1 MKKRLLIATTIFL
14 VLVAT
19 FSILSVT
26 LKTTIRPIFLFSFFI
41 ATFYLVIYFIGGIS
55 KLFVYLIYGVAI
67 FLLIYFFNSYRFA
80 FMIIG
85 TFIIVMNPLAYIEN
99 RLAPLIDSPEPF
111 ELQMLVTR
119 SYFPYYDYRAKMK
132 EYYHLPQA
140 RKYKNERRYY
150 ILVTATTIVLSLIGI
165 LLSLLELNAM
175 TEDLANFRLE
185 SILVFYIVVVIFG
198 SAVILNKKG
207 FNSLRHFITPFIFVP
222 MALLVLMTELPI
234 AWKISIS
241 AMAALLTLITL
252 GYEIIL
258 YYKRVAYHSSVYI
271 DSNTNHLVHANLLYE
286 PYMFNEFYT
295 LVGKYEI
302 NTNEISFQ
310 KYFEQVLV
318 YANYKKFFISAFVE
332 TGSSIILYTQ
342 FHKNNKNDAIKFS
355 NFLEK
360 TFETSVLSQISDDPS
375 HAIYEN
381 TFYRSDDYIVA
392 RAVSLGALM
401 KEMEI
406 TDPLIISMYFYFKNL
421 DLLKD
426 FNDLYK
432 VDIVAVEYD
441 LVMIKVEFE
450 IVNVEYLIDIKVREI
465 LLNALI
471 NDGTYVRITAAMK
484 GELHAN

>member
-1 MKKRLLIATTIFL
+1 MLIIK
-14 VLVAT
+14 
-19 FSILSVT
+19 S
-26 LKTTIRPIFLFSFFI
+26 
-41 ATFYLVIYFIGGIS
+41 
-55 KLFVYLIYGVAI
+55 
-67 FLLIYFFNSYRFA
+67 
-80 FMIIG
+80 
-85 TFIIVMNPLAYIEN
+85 
-99 RLAPLIDSPEPF
+99 
-111 ELQMLVTR
+111 
-119 SYFPYYDYRAKMK
+119 
-132 EYYHLPQA
+132 
-140 RKYKNERRYY
+140 
-150 ILVTATTIVLSLIGI
+150 
-165 LLSLLELNAM
+165 
-175 TEDLANFRLE
+175 
-185 SILVFYIVVVIFG
+185 
-198 SAVILNKKG
+198 
-207 FNSLRHFITPFIFVP
+207 
-222 MALLVLMTELPI
+222 
-234 AWKISIS
+234 
-241 AMAALLTLITL
+241 
-252 GYEIIL
+252 
-258 YYKRVAYHSSVYI
+258 
-271 DSNTNHLVHANLLYE
+271 
-286 PYMFNEFYT
+286 
-295 LVGKYEI
+295 
-302 NTNEISFQ
+302 
-310 KYFEQVLV
+310 
-318 YANYKKFFISAFVE
+318 FISAFVE

-375 HAIYEN
+375 YAIYEN

-432 VDIVAVEYD
+432 VDIVAVEHD